1 MDSARTGARAP
12 VGGWPTLTTF
22 DLLGDDHREPSG
34 TPLLRPFPGLRYVPD
49 VAGPLDRLLAPPHT
63 ELDKTR
69 RSAFLASSPYVVTHL
84 ERPEYGGGSTSPLVL
99 DWLDRGVLLQD
110 PASFYVVRQPGVS
123 SGAHLGV
130 RHFLLGTLTVT
141 PDDPRVHPH
150 EGVFEQAVVAR
161 LQRLEDTRVDSEPVL
176 VVDSDPWPV
185 PWTQPGPL
193 GQHVAGSGESGVD
206 VWRLRDPEV
215 VGALA
220 EASRTHRFL
229 IADGHH
235 RYAAAVLAA
244 HRNGQ
249 PQDLLVAV
257 ASQPVEPVDLRAL
270 HRIVPVRAAQA
281 VLDAATRRRRLVVAD
296 PSVLSRV
303 QASLGADQA
312 VVVQSSG
319 AEVVEGPP
327 ADGASGAGAFV
338 DAAIRSGGTPSDL
351 VQYQGDLDVALEAVG
366 SHAAVLLP
374 RPTVEGLNRLV
385 RAGGLMGR
393 KTTSFRPKPLAGT
406 VLRLR

>member
-12 VGGWPTLTTF
+12 ADGWPTPTTF
-22 DLLGDDHREPSG
+22 DDDGDVHREPSG
-34 TPLLRPFPGLRYVPD
+34 TPLLRAFPGLRYDPG
-49 VAGPLDRLLAPPHT
+49 VAGPLERLLAPPHT
-63 ELDKTR
+63 ELDKAR
-69 RSAFLASSPYVVTHL
+69 RAAFLASSPHAVTHL
-84 ERPEYGGGSTSPLVL
+84 ERPEYGNGSTSPLVL

-123 SGAHLGV
+123 SGA

-141 PDDPRVHPH
+141 PDDRRVHPH

-161 LQRLEDTRVDSEPVL
+161 LQRLEATRVDSEPVL
-176 VVDSDPWPV
+176 VVDSAPWPV
-185 PWTQPGPL
+185 PWTQPASL
-193 GQHVAGSGESGVD
+193 GQHVAGSGDVD
-206 VWRLRDPEV
+206 VWRIRDPEV
-215 VGALA
+215 VRALA
-220 EASRTHRFL
+220 EASGTHRFL

-244 HRNGQ
+244 HRSGQ

-257 ASQPVEPVDLRAL
+257 ADESAEPVDLRAL
-270 HRIVPVRAAQA
+270 HRIVPVGAALS
-281 VLDAATRRRRLVVAD
+281 VLDAATRRRRLVDAD
-296 PSVLSRV
+296 PSVLARV
-303 QASLGADQA
+303 QASLGVDQA
-312 VVVQSSG
+312 LVVRSSG

-338 DAAIRSGGTPSDL
+338 DAAIRSGGFPNDL
-351 VQYQGDLDVALEAVG
+351 VQYQGDLDVVLGAVG
-366 SHAAVLLP
+366 AHAAVLLP

-385 RAGGLMGR
+385 QSGGLMGR